1 MKISEIAKFLGIEY
15 SGEDI
20 EITALNS
27 LNNASFTELSYC
39 DGEKNSKKISNTDAG
54 AILVSKEFENLVPK
68 DSIKLVVDN
77 PHLSFALLSKLFAKS
92 LVSSNVE
99 KKSKIAKS
107 AKIMP
112 NVYIGDNV
120 QIGENVIIMAGAY
133 IGDNVSIGEYTIIHP
148 NVVIYND
155 TKIGK
160 KCHLLANCVIGSDGF
175 GYAHT
180 KNGEHY
186 KIYHNGNVILE
197 DFVEIGACTTID
209 RAVFESTI
217 IKQGTKID
225 NLVQVGHNCEI
236 GENCLIV
243 AQSGISGSS
252 VLGKNVTMGGQSAT
266 SGHLQIGDFATIAA
280 RGGVTKNLEGA
291 RVYGGF
297 PIMLQKD
304 WLKFQAK
311 MIANFKDKHE

>member
-54 AILVSKEFENLVPK
+54 AVLVSKEFENLVPK

-92 LVSSNVE
+92 LISSNVE

-133 IGDNVSIGEYTIIHP
+133 IGDNVSIDECTIIHP

-197 DFVEIGACTTID
+197 DFVEIGACATID

-311 MIANFKDKHE
+311 IITTFKDKHE

>member
-15 SGEDI
+15 YGDDI

-27 LNNASFTELSYC
+27 LNNASFSELSYC
-39 DGEKNSKKISNTDAG
+39 DGEKNSKKIASSGAG
-54 AILVSKEFENLVPK
+54 AILISKEFENLVSK
-68 DSIKLVVDN
+68 DCVKLVVDN
-77 PHLSFALLSKLFAKS
+77 PHLSFALLSKLFAKP
-92 LVSSNVE
+92 LISSE
-99 KKSKIAKS
+99 KKQSNIAKS

-112 NVYIGDNV
+112 NVYIGENV
-120 QIGENVIIMAGAY
+120 QIADHVVIMAGAY

-148 NVVIYND
+148 NAVIYND

-197 DFVEIGACTTID
+197 DFVEVGACTTID

-252 VLGKNVTMGGQSAT
+252 ILGKNVTMGGQSAT
-266 SGHLQIGDFATIAA
+266 SGHLEIGDFATIAA

-311 MIANFKDKHE
+311 IITAFRDKHE

>member
-15 SGEDI
+15 YGDDI

-39 DGEKNSKKISNTDAG
+39 DGEKNSKKIASSGAG
-54 AILVSKEFENLVPK
+54 AILVSKEFENLVSK
-68 DSIKLVVDN
+68 DCIKLVVDN
-77 PHLSFALLSKLFAKS
+77 PHLSFALLSKLFAKP
-92 LVSSNVE
+92 LISSE
-99 KKSKIAKS
+99 KKKSKIAKS

-112 NVYIGDNV
+112 NVYIGENV
-120 QIGENVIIMAGAY
+120 QIADHVVIMAGAY

-197 DFVEIGACTTID
+197 DFVEVGACTTID

-225 NLVQVGHNCEI
+225 NLVQVGHNCEV

-252 VLGKNVTMGGQSAT
+252 ILGKNVTMGGQSAT
-266 SGHLQIGDFATIAA
+266 SGHLEIGDFATIAA

-311 MIANFKDKHE
+311 IITAFRDKHE

>member
-1 MKISEIAKFLGIEY
+1 MKISEIAKFLGVEY
-15 SGEDI
+15 SGDDI

-39 DGEKNSKKISNTDAG
+39 DGEKNSKKIASSGAG
-54 AILVSKEFENLVPK
+54 AILISKEFENLVSK
-68 DSIKLVVDN
+68 DCIKLVVDN
-77 PHLSFALLSKLFAKS
+77 PHLSFALLSKLFAKP
-92 LVSSNVE
+92 LISNE
-99 KKSKIAKS
+99 KKQSNIAKS

-112 NVYIGDNV
+112 NVYIGENV
-120 QIGENVIIMAGAY
+120 QIADHVVIMAGAY
-133 IGDNVSIGEYTIIHP
+133 IGDNVSIGEYTIVHP

-197 DFVEIGACTTID
+197 DFVEVGACTTID

-225 NLVQVGHNCEI
+225 NLVQVGHNCEV

-252 VLGKNVTMGGQSAT
+252 ILGKNVTMGGQSAT
-266 SGHLQIGDFATIAA
+266 SGHLEIGDFATIAA
-280 RGGVTKNLEGA
+280 RGGVTKSLEGA

-311 MIANFKDKHE
+311 IITTFRDKHE

>member
-15 SGEDI
+15 YGDDI

-27 LNNASFTELSYC
+27 LNNASFSELSYC
-39 DGEKNSKKISNTDAG
+39 DGEKNSKKIASSGAG
-54 AILVSKEFENLVPK
+54 AILISKEFENLVSK
-68 DSIKLVVDN
+68 DCAKLVVDN
-77 PHLSFALLSKLFAKS
+77 PHLSFALLSKLFAKP
-92 LVSSNVE
+92 LISSE
-99 KKSKIAKS
+99 KKQSNIAKS

-112 NVYIGDNV
+112 NVYIGENV
-120 QIGENVIIMAGAY
+120 QIADHVVIMAGAY

-148 NVVIYND
+148 NAVIYND

-197 DFVEIGACTTID
+197 DFVEVGACTTID

-252 VLGKNVTMGGQSAT
+252 ILGKNVTMGGQSAT
-266 SGHLQIGDFATIAA
+266 SGHLEIGDFATIAA

-311 MIANFKDKHE
+311 IITAFRDKHE

>member
-15 SGEDI
+15 YGDDI

-27 LNNASFTELSYC
+27 LNNASFSELSYC
-39 DGEKNSKKISNTDAG
+39 DGEKNSKKIASSGAG
-54 AILVSKEFENLVPK
+54 AILVSKEFENLVSK
-68 DSIKLVVDN
+68 DCVKLVVDN
-77 PHLSFALLSKLFAKS
+77 PHLSFALLSKLFAKP
-92 LVSSNVE
+92 LISSE
-99 KKSKIAKS
+99 KKQSNIAKS

-112 NVYIGDNV
+112 NVYIGENV
-120 QIGENVIIMAGAY
+120 QIADHVVIMAGAY

-148 NVVIYND
+148 NAVIYND

-197 DFVEIGACTTID
+197 DFVEVGACTTID

-252 VLGKNVTMGGQSAT
+252 ILGKNVTMGGQSAT
-266 SGHLQIGDFATIAA
+266 SGHLEIGDFATIAA

-311 MIANFKDKHE
+311 IITAFRDKHE